1 MQDLSVN
8 KILNQK
14 DISNLFII
22 SDIHF
27 GVRSDSIE
35 WQNNMK
41 EYFNDFFIPFIEEN
55 KDSETGIAI
64 LGDLFDN
71 RNSINIST
79 MNICSDIIQ
88 KMTALCP
95 VTILTGNHDM
105 FKRRDSSL
113 SSLASVSHINGVT
126 VISEPTIINYKGDKS
141 GLWIPY
147 MGDNKT
153 ETEYLRTS
161 NCDYAFLHT
170 ECIGSVFDN
179 NRPIIDG
186 TNINLFKGTRVYSGH
201 IHKRQES
208 SDKHFIY
215 VGSPYQLRRSDIGNK
230 KGLYKLN
237 IINGTTSFIPNM
249 ISPEYKRISIQKV
262 LETSLIDFMEYVSNS
277 YVDIL
282 VPKETS
288 TDVNISDIL
297 NLLSPEKMTENG
309 FRPYKNLI
317 SYIFNSEVETFNP
330 TEKEEFSGSIEDHI
344 NHYLESLLESQNLDA
359 EEKKKIIKLNEELIS
374 EAGSI

>member
-14 DISNLFII
+14 EISNLFII

-55 KDSETGIAI
+55 KDSETGNAI

-126 VISEPTIINYKGDKS
+126 VISEPTIINYKGDNQVFGSHIWVTIKQRLNIS
-141 GLWIPY
+141 ERQTVITHFYIQSVLAQ
-147 MGDNKT
+147 
-153 ETEYLRTS
+153 YLT
-161 NCDYAFLHT
+161 
-170 ECIGSVFDN
+170 
-179 NRPIIDG
+179 IIDP
-186 TNINLFKGTRVYSGH
+186 L
-201 IHKRQES
+201 
-208 SDKHFIY
+208 
-215 VGSPYQLRRSDIGNK
+215 
-230 KGLYKLN
+230 
-237 IINGTTSFIPNM
+237 
-249 ISPEYKRISIQKV
+249 
-262 LETSLIDFMEYVSNS
+262 
-277 YVDIL
+277 
-282 VPKETS
+282 
-288 TDVNISDIL
+288 
-297 NLLSPEKMTENG
+297 
-309 FRPYKNLI
+309 
-317 SYIFNSEVETFNP
+317 
-330 TEKEEFSGSIEDHI
+330 
-344 NHYLESLLESQNLDA
+344 
-359 EEKKKIIKLNEELIS
+359 
-374 EAGSI
+374 